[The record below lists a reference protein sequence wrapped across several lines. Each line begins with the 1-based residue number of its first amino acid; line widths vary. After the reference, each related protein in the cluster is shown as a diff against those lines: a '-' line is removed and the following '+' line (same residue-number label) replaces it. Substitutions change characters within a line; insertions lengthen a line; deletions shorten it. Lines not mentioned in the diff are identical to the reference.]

1 MSEQIIIFSQIVFI
15 DLVLAGDNAIIIVL
29 AGDNAIIIGMVASQF
44 PPDQRKK
51 IIFWGIGAAV
61 VLRIILTLLTAYLL
75 QITGL
80 RLIGGLALLY
90 ICYKLY
96 TDVIKKSSTDNE
108 KIKVNNSSFWKAI
121 WTVLIADFT
130 MSLDNVLGVAGAA
143 KDHYGLLVFGL
154 VLSIALMATAATLI
168 SGWIKKYSWIGW
180 IGLFAIL
187 AVAIELIYT
196 DLKLF
201 L

>member
-1 MSEQIIIFSQIVFI
+1 MNDQIIIFSQIVFI
-15 DLVLAGDNAIIIVL
+15 DLVLAGDNAIII
-29 AGDNAIIIGMVASQF
+29 GMVASQF
-44 PPDQRKK
+44 PADQRKK

-61 VLRIILTLLTAYLL
+61 ILRIILTLLTAYLL

-108 KIKVNNSSFWKAI
+108 KIKVDNSSFWKAI

-168 SGWIKKYSWIGW
+168 SGWIKKYTWIGW

>member
-1 MSEQIIIFSQIVFI
+1 MSEQIVIFFQIVFI
-15 DLVLAGDNAIIIVL
+15 DLVLAGDNAIII
-29 AGDNAIIIGMVASQF
+29 GMVASKF
-44 PPDQRKK
+44 PLDQRKK
-51 IIFWGIGAAV
+51 IIFWGIGAAII
-61 VLRIILTLLTAYLL
+61 LRIIFTLLTAYLL

-80 RLIGGLALLY
+80 RLIGGILLLY

-96 TDVIKKSSTDNE
+96 VDVIKDSSKDNE
-108 KIKVNNSSFWKAI
+108 DIKVDSSSFFKAI
-121 WTVLIADFT
+121 TTVILADIT

-143 KDHYGLLVFGL
+143 RDHYTLLVFGL
-154 VLSIALMATAATLI
+154 VLSIILMATAATLI
-168 SGWIKKYSWIGW
+168 SKWIKKYRWIGW

-187 AVAIELIYT
+187 FVAIELIYT

>member
-15 DLVLAGDNAIIIVL
+15 DLIL
-29 AGDNAIIIGMVASQF
+29 AGDNAIIIGMVASKF

-51 IIFWGIGAAV
+51 IIFWGIGGAV

-80 RLIGGLALLY
+80 RLIGGVLLLY
-90 ICYKLY
+90 IVYKLY
-96 TDVIKKSSTDNE
+96 VDVIKNSANDN
-108 KIKVNNSSFWKAI
+108 KDIKVDNSSLLKAI
-121 WTVLIADFT
+121 WTVLLADFT

-143 KDHYGLLVFGL
+143 GHHYHLLIFGL
-154 VLSIALMATAATLI
+154 ILSIILMAVAATLI
-168 SGWIKKYSWIGW
+168 SKWIKEHKWIAW

-187 AVAIELIYT
+187 IVALELIYT
-196 DLKLF
+196 DIKILI
-201 L
+201 

>member
-15 DLVLAGDNAIIIVL
+15 DLVL

-61 VLRIILTLLTAYLL
+61 ILRIILTLLTAYLL

-96 TDVIKKSSTDNE
+96 TDVIKKPSKDNE
-108 KIKVNNSSFWKAI
+108 KIKVDNSSFWKAI

-154 VLSIALMATAATLI
+154 VLSIALMAFAATLI
-168 SGWIKKYSWIGW
+168 SGWIKKYTWIGW

-196 DLKLF
+196 DLKLI